1 MFWGQGNTSHL
12 LASLTY
18 LKGGIGIS
26 TSVGRSARFWAA
38 GLLLVGGAL
47 AFVASFL
54 PLGQIAFPAIADE
67 PATTIVEIPGQTLA
81 LMVQQT
87 VQAPYRLSIEGC
99 LLFAGFWAAPL
110 LLAAIGA
117 APLVRRQPARA
128 RVGVFG
134 LLLILL
140 GAGVTALYCA
150 LYLFISH
157 GEVIQPKATLDYGP
171 AVALLGYLLAL
182 AGVLWMALQRPRRA
196 RAEGGPPY
204 R

>member
-1 MFWGQGNTSHL
+1 LGPGKHFASVGESHL
-12 LASLTY
+12 SEGRHWYQHVGWPLRAL
-18 LKGGIGIS
+18 LGGGSPARGRRIGLRRVLS
-26 TSVGRSARFWAA
+26 AVGPDR
-38 GLLLVGGAL
+38 V
-47 AFVASFL
+47 
-54 PLGQIAFPAIADE
+54 PAIADE